1 MSTLQNYYCHCLC
14 PSSELHPPAPCHPP
28 TCAFS
33 EDPPILADRSDP
45 VSYEVP
51 AFSLGFGVHET
62 LHTFSKSGFPQSC
75 GTPELQPHWPPEP
88 DLLRLPPPI
97 DRPLPAPRR
106 PQYRKPDVGIRAF
119 NLVGKLLC
127 YNCFPVCGLLTWHV
141 WDLILS

>member
-45 VSYEVP
+45 ISYEVP

-62 LHTFSKSGFPQSC
+62 LHTFSKSGSPSPVELLSSNPTGHQNQIFC
-75 GTPELQPHWPPEP
+75 GF
-88 DLLRLPPPI
+88 LLPLTGHSLPP
-97 DRPLPAPRR
+97 ATPRIGSLIWGSER
-106 PQYRKPDVGIRAF
+106 LIVWENFCVIIVFQFVGCSHGMYGI
-119 NLVGKLLC
+119 
-127 YNCFPVCGLLTWHV
+127 
-141 WDLILS
+141 